1 MKGRLLDMAIGYNRK
16 PRITIELDSD
26 FREGFDALRDVDVEI
41 TIRKWRARRS
51 KDANAYFHVLVG
63 QIAMTC
69 GLTDEEVKRQLVR
82 DYGVYKKDGDG
93 NYIGLKQP
101 PSVDIDQIYPYAVF
115 YKQIEENGK
124 LKNCYL
130 IRKRTSEMD
139 SAEMAHL
146 IDKTIEEARA
156 LGIDTDTPEEKARYS
171 E

>member
-1 MKGRLLDMAIGYNRK
+1 MRGRLIDFSTGYNRK
-16 PRITIELDSD
+16 QRVTIELDSD
-26 FREGFDALRDVDVEI
+26 FRNGFDALKDVDVEI
-41 TIRKWRARRS
+41 SIKKWRARRS
-51 KDANAYFHVLVG
+51 KDANAYFHVLVN
-63 QIAMTC
+63 QIAMAC
-69 GLTDEEVKRQLVR
+69 GLTDEEVKQQLVK
-82 DYGVYKKDGDG
+82 DYGVFKKDDDG

-139 SAEMAHL
+139 SSEMAHL
-146 IDKTIEEARA
+146 IDKTIQEARE
-156 LGIDTDTPEEKARYS
+156 LGIDADTPELKSRYG